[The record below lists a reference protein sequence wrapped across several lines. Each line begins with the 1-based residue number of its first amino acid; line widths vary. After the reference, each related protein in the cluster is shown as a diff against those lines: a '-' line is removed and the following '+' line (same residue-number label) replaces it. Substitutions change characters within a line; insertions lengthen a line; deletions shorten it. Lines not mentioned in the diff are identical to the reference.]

1 MNMIDKTSGEIE
13 VFGKDNQKHEI
24 EIKQN
29 IGYVPA
35 EDYFIL
41 NSTLKQHAEAFKLF
55 YNIWD
60 NELFN
65 DLCEMW
71 NLNKSQKIYKYSTG
85 MKTKAMLALALAHKP
100 KLLILDEPTSGLD
113 PIAREEVL
121 EIVKSFSSKKDKSV
135 LFSTHIVSDLDK
147 VADRIAIIDNGK
159 VIEDMCIENIKDKYC
174 VIKGD
179 INQLSKFKEKVIGF
193 KARDKN
199 FEGLALKSDIE
210 HLKYIEITETTL
222 EKLLIYTLIGDL
234 DEKIK
239 KIIKSF

>member
-1 MNMIDKTSGEIE
+1 MSNMIEIKNLNKKFKLHQLKNINITLKKGEVLGIVGKNGAGKTTLIKLIMNMIDKTSGEIE

-113 PIAREEVL
+113 PIARE
-121 EIVKSFSSKKDKSV
+121 
-135 LFSTHIVSDLDK
+135 
-147 VADRIAIIDNGK
+147 
-159 VIEDMCIENIKDKYC
+159 
-174 VIKGD
+174 
-179 INQLSKFKEKVIGF
+179 KFWK
-193 KARDKN
+193 
-199 FEGLALKSDIE
+199 
-210 HLKYIEITETTL
+210 
-222 EKLLIYTLIGDL
+222 
-234 DEKIK
+234 
-239 KIIKSF
+239 